1 MRQQLRTDATPR
13 RQILQ
18 AGAVGAGA
26 AVLAG
31 LNTRRASGLRPRH
44 GAHGDD
50 DASADVLR
58 FAGADPESRGQ

>member
-18 AGAVGAGA
+18 AGAVGTGA
-26 AVLAG
+26 AALAG
-31 LNTRRASGLRPRH
+31 LNTGRASGWRERH

-50 DASADVLR
+50 YANVLHFASAD
-58 FAGADPESRGQ
+58 PEGRGQ